1 MCSSCEISDSPKSV
15 GSEGKRG
22 CRLAILLRVLIWR
35 MSWNTRPPSGVFHGT
50 PWGSDSFILSHEKSK
65 YLTHMSD
72 SEPNLTRLRPADVQ
86 WSLDRAWL
94 VEKNI
99 NGMASIDVMV
109 SGEGSF
115 S

>member
-1 MCSSCEISDSPKSV
+1 
-15 GSEGKRG
+15 
-22 CRLAILLRVLIWR
+22 
-35 MSWNTRPPSGVFHGT
+35 
-50 PWGSDSFILSHEKSK
+50 
-65 YLTHMSD
+65 MSD

-109 SGEGSF
+109 SGEWSF